1 MEWSYSKKQTNKKKT
16 FLLRLNSFA
25 VKMMVLYSSI
35 GQMQCRKQDMC
46 FSRLLSH
53 ENKFDL
59 VKSLTHVKS
68 I

>member
-1 MEWSYSKKQTNKKKT
+1 MEWSYSKKKKKPTT
-16 FLLRLNSFA
+16 FLLRLDSFA

-53 ENKFDL
+53 ENNLDL